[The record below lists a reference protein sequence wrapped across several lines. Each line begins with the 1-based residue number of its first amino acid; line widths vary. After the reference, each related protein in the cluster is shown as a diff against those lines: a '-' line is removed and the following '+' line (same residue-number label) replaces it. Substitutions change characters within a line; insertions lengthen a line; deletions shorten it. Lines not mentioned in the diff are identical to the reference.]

1 MPREVPPSAY
11 FFLYG
16 LEAGASAAAN
26 DEASLSA
33 RTITVH
39 GVGDKNAGAHDAEE
53 CSNCFEHNNDPN
65 AQRPDLTARG
75 PAQSKG
81 FRWGSNFCRGNDDF
95 VQQAM
100 RLAGRIAH
108 QQKRQNPDLS
118 MSSILLA
125 MSKAA
130 RRLMP
135 GGPRSLY

>member
-1 MPREVPPSAY
+1 MPREIPPSAY

-16 LEAGASAAAN
+16 LEAGAGAAAN

-100 RLAGRIAH
+100 PWRDELRTSTQVGASGPSG
-108 QQKRQNPDLS
+108 KS
-118 MSSILLA
+118 GKILT
-125 MSKAA
+125 
-130 RRLMP
+130 
-135 GGPRSLY
+135 